1 MLIVGLTGGIA
12 SGKSFVIKYLKK
24 LKIPSHDSDK
34 EIDLLYKK
42 PSKTFLKH
50 LKKNNFGRAINN
62 GMISKSLIKEDIFKN
77 SDKRKKIEFFLHK
90 YVGQERKKFLK
101 KHSNRKIIFLDI
113 PLLFEKK
120 LQKECNFICSTIASL
135 KTREKRALQR
145 RGMNKLL
152 FKLIVKTQVK
162 DRERKLKSNFI
173 INTDGTRAKT
183 YLQVDNM
190 IYCALSKKI

>member
-12 SGKSFVIKYLKK
+12 SGKSFVTGYLKK

-34 EIDLLYKK
+34 TVDLLYKK
-42 PSKTFLKH
+42 PSKVFLSY
-50 LKKNNFGRAINN
+50 LENNNFKRAINN
-62 GMISKSLIKEDIFKN
+62 GNINKNLIKKDIFN
-77 SDKRKKIEFFLHK
+77 NGDKRKKIEFFLHK
-90 YVGQERKKFLK
+90 HVREERKKFLT
-101 KHSNRKIIFLDI
+101 KHKNRKIIFLDI

-120 LQKECNFICSTIASL
+120 LQKECNFICSTIAPL

-145 RGMNKLL
+145 RGMSKTL

-162 DRERKLKSNFI
+162 DKERKLKSNFI
-173 INTDGTRAKT
+173 INTGGTRAKT

>member
-12 SGKSFVIKYLKK
+12 SGKSFVIRYLKK

-34 EIDLLYKK
+34 VIDLLYKK
-42 PSKTFLKH
+42 PSKVFLNY
-50 LKKNNFGRAINN
+50 LENNNFKRAINN
-62 GMISKSLIKEDIFKN
+62 GNINKSLIKKDIFN
-77 SDKRKKIEFFLHK
+77 SGDKRKKIEFFLHK
-90 YVGQERKKFLK
+90 YVRQERKKFLI
-101 KHSNRKIIFLDI
+101 KHKSRKIIFLDI

-120 LQKECNFICSTIASL
+120 LQKECNFICSTIALL

-145 RGMNKLL
+145 RGMSKTL

-162 DRERKLKSNFI
+162 DKERRLKSNFI